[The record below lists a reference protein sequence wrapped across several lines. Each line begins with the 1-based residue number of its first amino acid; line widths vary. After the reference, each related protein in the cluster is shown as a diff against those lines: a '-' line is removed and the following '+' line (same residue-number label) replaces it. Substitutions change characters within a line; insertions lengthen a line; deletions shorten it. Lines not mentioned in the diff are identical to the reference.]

1 VAEKSRFGAK
11 ILLEP
16 SGIGG
21 VRRSTL
27 FPISRVA
34 WFDRFTTRAVA
45 QRVRRDLLGD
55 PVRSP
60 IAGNGPILAANP
72 PANSEPPEEQTWLTA

>member
-1 VAEKSRFGAK
+1 VAEKSRFGAEV
-11 ILLEP
+11 LLEP

-27 FPISRVA
+27 FPIR
-34 WFDRFTTRAVA
+34 WFDRFTTRAVV

-60 IAGNGPILAANP
+60 IAGNGPILAADLP
-72 PANSEPPEEQTWLTA
+72 VDPEPSEKR

>member
-1 VAEKSRFGAK
+1 VAGKSRFGAE
-11 ILLEP
+11 ILPEP

-60 IAGNGPILAANP
+60 IAGNGPILAADLP
-72 PANSEPPEEQTWLTA
+72 VDPEPSEKR